1 MDEKEKNELLRN
13 LENNVLHRELDASS
27 AIDEESRTVELSFSS
42 EEPCNRWFG
51 KEILCHDEGCVDL
64 TRLQEIG
71 VCLFNHNADMPVGK
85 ILSVNVG
92 PDLRGHARV
101 QFDEDE
107 ESDLIFQKVKSG
119 TLKGV
124 SVGYRIHVIEEVSE
138 GKTSSNGRFE
148 GHCYVATK
156 WEPLEISI
164 VSVPADAN
172 VGVGR
177 SVETGDTDINKK
189 SILEKGEKKMD
200 EDKKKVETPAVD
212 TEAIRKT
219 AIEAERARVSE
230 IEDACRSF
238 GIDSA
243 EFIKSGKSIEEVR
256 ADILQQLAKRQ
267 APAKVE
273 VGETDKEKFVK
284 AATDG
289 LALRAGVKVEKPAD
303 GASSFRG
310 MSMLRL
316 ASEFYARETG
326 RSASNMSDMDLVRA
340 VFTGEGAF
348 PHVMADVAHKE
359 LLNAYIEAPTT
370 FQFWTGIGSNSDF
383 KPAHRVSLSAAASL
397 DEVKENGE
405 FKHDEVTDNDATA
418 VIGTF
423 GKAWTI
429 SRKAIIDDDLGALTE
444 LPRLYG
450 AAARRTINEK
460 VYDLLVNGGSNVFSS
475 GKGNL
480 GSSAL
485 TLAAL
490 AAAIAAMKKM
500 KDPRSKAFL
509 NLRPAFLIV
518 PPELEF
524 AAAQLINSTVDPTKN
539 NAAINPLANSLQIV
553 SDANLTDANDW
564 FLAVAPSVLKS
575 IEVTYLNG
583 QQAPV
588 VETAI
593 DFDSLGVK
601 NHVYIDF
608 GVNLINY
615 RGLYK
620 SSVS

>member
-1 MDEKEKNELLRN
+1 MKIEK
-13 LENNVLHRELDASS
+13 VLQRELSINS
-27 AIDEESRTVELSFSS
+27 AVDEENRTVELSFSS
-42 EEPCNRWFG
+42 EEPCERWFG
-51 KEILCHDEGCVDL
+51 TEILCHDEDCVDL
-64 TRLQEIG
+64 KRLKEIG
-71 VCLFNHNADMPVGK
+71 VCLFNHDCDKPIAEILEVSIGK
-85 ILSVNVG
+85 
-92 PDLRGHARV
+92 DFRGHAKVR
-101 QFDEDE
+101 FDEDE
-107 ESDLIFQKVKSG
+107 KADLIFQKVKNG

-124 SVGYRIHVIEEVSE
+124 SVGYRVHVIEEVSE
-138 GKTSSNGRFE
+138 GHTSSNKRFK
-148 GHCYVATK
+148 GPCYVATK

-177 SVETGDTDINKK
+177 SVDGDSDVNKK
-189 SILEKGEKKMD
+189 IILEKGEKKM
-200 EDKKKVETPAVD
+200 EKDKNVVETPAVD
-212 TEAIRKT
+212 TEAIRT
-219 AIEAERARVSE
+219 AAIETERNRVSE
-230 IEDACRSF
+230 IEEACRSF
-238 GIDSA
+238 GIDPA
-243 EFIKSGKSIEEVR
+243 EFIKSGKSIEAVR
-256 ADILQQLAKRQ
+256 ADILAQLAKRE

-273 VGETDKEKFVK
+273 VGETDMEKFVK

-289 LALRAGVKVEKPAD
+289 LAMRAGVKVEKPSD
-303 GASSFRG
+303 GADAFRG

-316 ASEFYARETG
+316 ASEFYAKETG
-326 RSASNMSDMDLVRA
+326 RSASNMSDVDLVRA

-348 PHVMADVAHKE
+348 PHIMADVAHKE
-359 LLNAYIEAPTT
+359 LLNAYNEVPTT
-370 FQFWTGIGSNSDF
+370 FQLWTGVGSNSDF

-397 DEVKENGE
+397 EEILENGE
-405 FKHDEVTDNDATA
+405 FKHDEVNDSEAIA
-418 VIGTF
+418 VVGTF

-429 SRKAIIDDDLGALTE
+429 SRKAIIDDNLGALTE

-460 VYDLLVNGGSNVFSS
+460 VYNLLVNGTGIFSAA
-475 GKGNL
+475 KGNQ
-480 GSSAL
+480 GSAAL
-485 TLAAL
+485 SLAAL
-490 AAAIAAMKKM
+490 ADAVAAMKKM
-500 KDPRSKAFL
+500 KDPRNKAFL

-524 AAAQLINSTVDPTKN
+524 EAAQLIHSTVDPTKN
-539 NAAINPLANSLQIV
+539 NATINPLANSLQVV

-620 SSVS
+620 AVVA